1 MEYRITCIFKAVTED
16 SVMVTHVGGVDAQ
29 GERWT
34 MSVEEAA
41 EQIAAG
47 DRFLFEEKPLAG
59 IDPLSKPLL
68 KLPSCPS

>member
-16 SVMVTHVGGVDAQ
+16 SFVVTHIGGVDAQ

-41 EQIAAG
+41 EQLAAG
-47 DRFLFEEKPLAG
+47 DRYLLDEKPLAG
-59 IDPLSKPLL
+59 IDPESKQLL
-68 KLPSCPS
+68 KLPSCP